1 MIGSINLLDV
11 ALPVLTFGGVYI
23 CFRRGLLPTLAS
35 TLALFIAFTVA
46 GLLYSPFLN
55 FVSNQISSP
64 NTGQNAG
71 AVIFAGLTL
80 ALYGFFEYLV
90 RRNYPNLRINR
101 LGTANNILG
110 GVLGVILTALA
121 LSLILL
127 VVEYASLTFGNSPG
141 GESVYA
147 LSYLIGQSKIVPLFR
162 SFFGPILN
170 IVKLLFPT
178 GLPDVLNHFAKLK

>member
-11 ALPVLTFGGVYI
+11 ALPLLAFGGVFI
-23 CFRRGLLPTLAS
+23 CFRRGLLPTLMS

-46 GLLYSPFLN
+46 ALLYSPFLN
-55 FVSNQISSP
+55 FVSNLIGSP

-71 AVIFAGLTL
+71 GVIFAGMTL
-80 ALYGFFEYLV
+80 ALYGFFEWMV

-101 LGTANNILG
+101 LGSANNIFG
-110 GVLGVILTALA
+110 GVLGVVLTALA

-127 VVEYASLTFGNSPG
+127 AVEYTSLTFGNSQG

-162 SFFGPILN
+162 SFFGPVLN
-170 IVKLLFPT
+170 IEKLLFPS
-178 GLPDVLNHFAKLK
+178 GLPDVLIHFVR